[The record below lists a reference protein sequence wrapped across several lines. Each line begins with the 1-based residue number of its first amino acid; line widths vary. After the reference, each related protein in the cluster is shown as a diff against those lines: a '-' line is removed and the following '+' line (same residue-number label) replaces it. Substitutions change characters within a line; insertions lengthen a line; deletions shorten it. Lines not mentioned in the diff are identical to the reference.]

1 MLRVYEKAKQIAD
14 IRSQFPSL
22 NYAKIHYLD
31 NAATSQTVDTAIKAV
46 SDYHYNYR
54 SNIHRG
60 EYASAMTASNL
71 YEEAREQVAKLIN
84 AKPFEIAFTSG
95 TTDGLNRIAES
106 IDKDRKVI
114 ITELEHHSNIMPWIK
129 TGRTQNQGD
138 LIVVQ
143 ASDHGD
149 VSLEDFYTAL
159 EYAKPGTFVSITT
172 QSNLTGLELK
182 WRDMVQI
189 AKEQGCEVM
198 LDACQTIGHKPID
211 VQTSNMDWMV
221 FSGHKMFASTG
232 IGVIFKRGGFHDV
245 ELSVGGGTV
254 QWLNFDKYDLN
265 SDPSRIE
272 AGTPNIAGVHSI
284 GAAAQ
289 WIQDT
294 TYKTIA
300 ECEKEFYNM
309 LKEKGLFDI
318 KDMKLIGP
326 KTFRSVYSFVLKDH
340 DASDVATLLGMQD
353 VCVRSGHLCAYPA
366 SCRYNPTESGVLR
379 VSLAP
384 YNDENDCVQL
394 VEGLW
399 KIFEKLNS

>member
-1 MLRVYEKAKQIAD
+1 MLRIYDKAKQIAE

-22 NYAKIHYLD
+22 NYTKIHYLD
-31 NAATSQTVDTAIKAV
+31 NGASTQTVDTAIKAV

-60 EYASAMTASNL
+60 EYPTGLKASNL
-71 YEEAREQVAKLIN
+71 FEEAREQVAKLIN
-84 AKPFEIAFTSG
+84 CEPYEIAFTSG
-95 TTDGLNRIAES
+95 TTDGLNRIADS
-106 IDKDRKVI
+106 IDPSRSVL

-129 TGRTQNQGD
+129 HGRGQHKGN
-138 LIVVQ
+138 LIVAQ
-143 ASDHGD
+143 ASDVGD
-149 VSLEDFYTAL
+149 VSLEDFFLAL
-159 EYAKPGTFVSITT
+159 EQAPTGSFVSITT

-182 WRDMVQI
+182 WRDMIVM
-189 AKEQGCEVM
+189 AKELGHEVC

-211 VQTSNMDWMV
+211 VQSANTDWLV

-232 IGVIFKRGGFHDV
+232 VGVIFKRGGFHDV
-245 ELSVGGGTV
+245 ELNVGGGTM
-254 QWLNFDKYDLN
+254 QWLNFDSYDLN
-265 SDPSRIE
+265 SDQSRVE
-272 AGTPNIAGVHSI
+272 AGTPNIAGVHSM

-300 ECEKEFYNM
+300 ECEKEFFTM

-318 KDMKLIGP
+318 DDMKLIGP
-326 KTFRSVYSFVLKDH
+326 KTFRSVYSFVLKNH
-340 DASDVATLLGMQD
+340 DAGDVATMLGTYD
-353 VCVRSGHLCAYPA
+353 VCTRSGHVCAYPA
-366 SCRYNPTESGVLR
+366 SCRYNPTETGVLR